1 MAPRL
6 LFHFNC
12 YSALNCSIK
21 CGPWHGGNNGLI
33 RGHFHLI
40 RRNKLLA
47 AVQWCS
53 PRLALLKA
61 FLGVMWKW
69 REMDRQNR
77 TDMERE
83 EQLISVSVIFRSV
96 SDSIGQQNF
105 HVSFDIQ
112 KLTLCG
118 WSGLIRF
125 LMASFLSSSHHY
137 AVVASLTNLKLAEVM
152 ALPHVAFRREDC
164 WHHPLCPC

>member
-40 RRNKLLA
+40 RRNKPLA

-53 PRLALLKA
+53 PRLASLKA
-61 FLGVMWKW
+61 VLSVWRKSEERWKDKHGQIQRFCVFCIW
-69 REMDRQNR
+69 KYRA
-77 TDMERE
+77 TKLSC
-83 EQLISVSVIFRSV
+83 LIWHSEV
-96 SDSIGQQNF
+96 
-105 HVSFDIQ
+105 
-112 KLTLCG
+112 TLLHCVVG
-118 WSGLIRF
+118 LAWSGSLWLVSCRPLIT
-125 LMASFLSSSHHY
+125 M
-137 AVVASLTNLKLAEVM
+137 
-152 ALPHVAFRREDC
+152 
-164 WHHPLCPC
+164 LCPLLSPFWNWQRSRPYHT